1 MRKMTEPVDLVVRE
15 RDSQFSQELCLSL
28 MRADSETEVIG
39 FLRDAGYWERE
50 DVWRHFG
57 DNENNWATIGNQQSR
72 PEAALVEKLVNSVD
86 ARLVQACQEA
96 GISPEGDR
104 APSTIRKAVARF
116 FDPHGNPESSRA
128 GLISEWSNSYRTEV
142 AREITLAI
150 TGAKPSAGYPCFTIS
165 DRGEG
170 QTPRKFPDTLLS
182 LHRSNKLRIPFVQGK
197 FNMGGTGALRF
208 CGSENLQLMVS
219 RRNPRLISGTTA
231 SDSHWGFTIVRRRQE
246 GGRSTVY
253 SFLAPVGADQ
263 NPRKGNVLNFSADAL
278 PTLPSGNSAYAR
290 DTVWGTLIKLYE
302 YQIKR
307 TSHILLKDGLLG
319 RLDLLLAEAALPIR
333 LYECRNYKGHEG
345 SFANNLMGF
354 RVRLEDNRADNL
366 EFDPSSSDLRVLGES
381 MTATIFAFK
390 KGRADTYRNDEGIV
404 FTMNGQTHGY
414 LSTSFFR
421 RKKVGMSY
429 LRDSILVVVDCS
441 GISPRARED
450 MFMNS
455 RDRLADSRLRLA
467 IEGELERLLKE
478 HQGLRDLR
486 ERRRREEVE
495 TKVGDDKPLEDL
507 LRSMLRDSP
516 MLSQFFGHGQ
526 RLRNPFRPPN
536 VPPVDDPFLGKKYP
550 TFFHFKG
557 REPDVSL
564 VRECQVGR
572 RARIVFSTNAEN
584 EYFSRDIDP
593 GQFNLSIN
601 TAKGLVDADNYVL
614 NLDEG
619 IANLHVQLPQEFVAG
634 DQVAFRALTTD
645 AAQIKPF
652 LNQFKLNLVPKT
664 PKPPG
669 PPKPPRPSGL
679 NLPKVIEVPEGMW
692 QMYTPPFDERTALR
706 IRHTG
711 DAGVSETKEASEIYD
726 FFVNV
731 DNIHLKGFLKDNA
744 TLSGVGAKL
753 VRAQFKF
760 GLVLLGLAL
769 IRQDSYEKKMSNRND
784 QERGDSDRNVE
795 DQVAEFARAAAAV
808 LLPVIRSLG
817 ELDIDD

>member
-1 MRKMTEPVDLVVRE
+1 MK
-15 RDSQFSQELCLSL
+15 ELCLDL
-28 MRADSETEVIG
+28 IRADSETEVIRL
-39 FLRDAGYWERE
+39 LRDAGYWEQE
-50 DVWRHFG
+50 EVWRHFG

-86 ARLVQACQEA
+86 ARLVQACQEV
-96 GISPEGDR
+96 GISPDGDR
-104 APSTIRKAVARF
+104 APSTIRKAVAQF
-116 FDPHGNPESSRA
+116 FDPHGSPESSRA

-142 AREITLAI
+142 ARGITLAT
-150 TGAKPSAGYPCFTIS
+150 TGAKPGTGYPCFTIS
-165 DRGEG
+165 DCGEG
-170 QTPRKFPDTLLS
+170 QTPHKFPDTLVS

-208 CGSENLQLMVS
+208 CGSENLQLIVS
-219 RRNPRLISGTTA
+219 RRNPRLISGANA
-231 SDSHWGFTIVRRRQE
+231 SNCRWGFTIVRRRQE

-253 SFLAPVGADQ
+253 SFLAPVGADKKA
-263 NPRKGNVLNFSADAL
+263 RKGNVLNFSAVAL
-278 PTLPSGNSAYAR
+278 PIFPSGNSAYAR
-290 DTVWGTLIKLYE
+290 DTAWGTLIKLYE
-302 YQIKR
+302 YQLKR
-307 TSHILLKDGLLG
+307 TSHILRKDGLLG

-333 LYECRNYKGHEG
+333 LYECRDYKGHEG

-455 RDRLADSRLRLA
+455 RDRLADSRLRIA

-516 MLSQFFGHGQ
+516 MLSQFFGQGQ

-593 GQFNLSIN
+593 GQFNLSII

-619 IANLHVQLPQEFVAG
+619 IANLHVQVPQDFVAG
-634 DQVAFRALTTD
+634 DQVEFRSLTTD
-645 AAQIKPF
+645 PAQINPF
-652 LNQFKLNLVPKT
+652 VNQFKLYLVPKT

-692 QMYTPPFDERTALR
+692 QTYTPPFDERTALR

-711 DAGVSETKEASEIYD
+711 DAGISETKEASEIYD
-726 FFVNV
+726 FFVNI

-753 VRAQFKF
+753 VRAQFKY

-769 IRQDSYEKKMSNRND
+769 IRQDSYEKKMSNSSD

-795 DQVAEFARAAAAV
+795 DQVTEFSRATAAV
-808 LLPVIRSLG
+808 LLPVIRSLSEL
-817 ELDIDD
+817 ELDD